1 MNRRERRSAKHRNPF
16 KAAQAAF
23 EHELRTQLR
32 HRGVSLISAAT
43 GVDSEGIAS
52 WVLQVER
59 DGVTLNLRAPAKTV
73 SHLAEGV
80 CRSFEAPAE
89 KLEVPPTAISPH
101 GTGNDPAQ
109 PPLTLTAGGSDN
121 NPPRSTTGPDED
133 LSSFLDARNAG

>member
-23 EHELRTQLR
+23 EHELRAQLR
-32 HRGVSLISAAT
+32 HRGVRLISAAT

-73 SHLAEGV
+73 SHLVEGV
-80 CRSFEAPAE
+80 CRSFEAPAPAT
-89 KLEVPPTAISPH
+89 VQGPDSTDASNIASSPAPVIA
-101 GTGNDPAQ
+101 PAPFVTQ
-109 PPLTLTAGGSDN
+109 
-121 NPPRSTTGPDED
+121 DED